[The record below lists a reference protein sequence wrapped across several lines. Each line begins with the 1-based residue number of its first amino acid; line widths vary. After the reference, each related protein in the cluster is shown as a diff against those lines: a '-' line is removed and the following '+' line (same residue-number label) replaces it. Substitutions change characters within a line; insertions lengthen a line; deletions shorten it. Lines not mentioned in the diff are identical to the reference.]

1 MGFGTFDAY
10 GPIRRKLQKAAAKF
24 RQYRDRPCCAVL
36 SSFSAQMVMLDWQF
50 IAGAMFGDL
59 GFTIPLAGPLSAI
72 TPFFGEGGNMI
83 HKGEPVNTTVS
94 ATLLVRR
101 GMFAGRKMMLE
112 ANQAEVALGRRLF
125 AEECGELVQRLRS
138 EERPSVLVVE
148 NPNAA
153 NPLSRHW
160 FCGPFDER
168 FGLDDRG
175 FGCIFVGSDL
185 AELEQQERK

>member
-1 MGFGTFDAY
+1 
-10 GPIRRKLQKAAAKF
+10 
-24 RQYRDRPCCAVL
+24 
-36 SSFSAQMVMLDWQF
+36 MLDWQF

-175 FGCIFVGSDL
+175 FGCIFCRLRPCGIGT
-185 AELEQQERK
+185 ARKKMNTARPDCRARQHDPSFRSHVRSRQRD